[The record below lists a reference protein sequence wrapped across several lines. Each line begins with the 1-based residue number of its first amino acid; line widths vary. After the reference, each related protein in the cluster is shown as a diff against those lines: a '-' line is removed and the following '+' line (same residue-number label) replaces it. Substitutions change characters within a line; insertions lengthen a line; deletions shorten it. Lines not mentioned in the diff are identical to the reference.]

1 MSPSTP
7 ETWQTKVAK
16 KQVEIK
22 AAVPP
27 EWLLPATTTPPKNV
41 LDIPRQCGLLSEKEL
56 DITESYDAVELLEKL
71 STGTFT
77 SAEVTEAFCKRAA
90 IAQQLT
96 SCLTETMYPQAKER
110 AKFLDEYLATEHKVF
125 GPLHGLPIS
134 IKDSFDVKGVQS
146 TIGFVSF
153 LDRELPQKNSVMVDT
168 LLGLGAV
175 LYVKTNIPQTLMTGD
190 SENNIFGR
198 TLNPHNTTL
207 TAGGSSGGEGALV
220 AFRGSI
226 LGVATDI
233 AGSIRIPSL
242 CCGTYGFKPTSGRVP
257 FGGQTG
263 PTLPGIPGITP
274 CAGPVAASFAN
285 LGLFLSTIINS
296 KPWLQDSTT
305 HAVPWRQTTDLSKK
319 SKLTI
324 GVLADD
330 PTLPLHPPVRRAIK
344 NATEKLEAAGHTVV
358 HLKYSEPTS
367 TNLGQRFAMES
378 FTIDPSATSIG
389 HLDASGEPWI
399 KSLLMT
405 LSGPPPKKYDLLDW
419 AALSRERSA
428 YQEAW
433 RERFLTEELDVV
445 IGPGAQ
451 HTAVPHDNFGYPP
464 FTVMWNWLDYPACII
479 PYGKAS
485 KELDPE
491 PLVIEQGD
499 GLPAASY
506 DPALVDGAP
515 CAIQVAAPR
524 FQDEE
529 CLYAAKVIDDV
540 LNGTSI

>member
-1 MSPSTP
+1 MGPTP
-7 ETWQTKVAK
+7 ETWQAKVAK
-16 KQVEIK
+16 KQAEIK
-22 AAVPP
+22 AAIPP
-27 EWLLPATTTPPKNV
+27 EWLLPATTAPSTNV
-41 LDIPRQCGLLSEKEL
+41 LGIPRQCGLLSEKEL

-71 STGTFT
+71 SSGIFT

-110 AKFLDEYLATEHKVF
+110 AKFLDEYLAREHKVF

-134 IKDSFDVKGVQS
+134 IKDSFNVKGVQS
-146 TIGFVSF
+146 TIGYISF
-153 LDRELPQKNSVMVDT
+153 LDRELPQRNSVMVDT
-168 LLGLGAV
+168 LLSLGAV

-242 CCGTYGFKPTSGRVP
+242 CCGTYGFKPTSGRIP

-263 PTLPGIPGITP
+263 PTLPGMPGITP
-274 CAGPVAASFAN
+274 CAGPIAASFAS

-305 HAVPWRQTTDLSKK
+305 HAVPWRPTTDLSKK

-330 PTLPLHPPVRRAIK
+330 PAFPLHPPVRRAIK
-344 NATEKLEAAGHTVV
+344 NAVEKLEAAGHKVV

-378 FTIDPSATSIG
+378 FSIDPAATSIG

-399 KSLLMT
+399 KSLVMT
-405 LSGPPPKKYDLLDW
+405 LSGPPPKKYGLLEW

-433 RERFLTEELDVV
+433 REHFLTEGLDVV

-451 HTAVPHDNFGYPP
+451 YTAVPHDNFGSPP

-499 GLPAASY
+499 GPPVANY

-540 LNGTSI
+540 LNGTLI